1 MEVTIT
7 ITGGS
12 EKQNAWASSIASK
25 WLGKLD
31 QYIADQIARDDDLL
45 EEYVAKLQT
54 SRTTMVA
61 GFSKVTA
68 KQIIDMYMTKVDLAE
83 AMIRKAKA

>member
-1 MEVTIT
+1 MEVT

-12 EKQNAWASSIASK
+12 EKQNTWASSIATR
-25 WLGKLD
+25 WLVKLD
-31 QYIADQIARDDDLL
+31 QYIADQVARDDALL
-45 EEYVAKLQT
+45 DEYVAKLQNA
-54 SRTTMVA
+54 RQTMVA